1 MNPFHGDD
9 ESSADSLEAG
19 HVKLV
24 GSISDS
30 LTAFRDLHDDRV

>member
-1 MNPFHGDD
+1 MNPFHGGH
-9 ESSADSLEAG
+9 ESSAESLEAG

-30 LTAFRDLHDDRV
+30 LTAFKDLHDDRV